1 MNKIELI
8 REFLGWCSVINIGLG
23 LFSVIFMIFLRDP
36 ISRIHSKMFN
46 LDEADLSRGYFQ
58 FLAQYK
64 IITIIFNIVPY
75 LVLKIMY

>member
-8 REFLGWCSVINIGLG
+8 GEFLGWCSIINIGLG

-46 LDEADLSRGYFQ
+46 LDAADLSRAYFQ

-64 IITIIFNIVPY
+64 ILTIIFNIVPY

>member
-46 LDEADLSRGYFQ
+46 LDEADLSRAYFQ

-64 IITIIFNIVPY
+64 IITITFNIVPY
-75 LVLKIMY
+75 LVLRIMY